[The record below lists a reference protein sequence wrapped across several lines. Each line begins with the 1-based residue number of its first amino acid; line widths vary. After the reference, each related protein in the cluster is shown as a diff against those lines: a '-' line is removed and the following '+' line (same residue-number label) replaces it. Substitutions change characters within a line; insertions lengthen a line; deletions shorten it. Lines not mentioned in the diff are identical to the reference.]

1 MRNLRQAIAFAALA
15 AAAST
20 GWTQATPDL
29 YDSTGKAV
37 GQYKG
42 DSVIIPYNE
51 NQQLRIYLDAHWDY
65 AAARPTSSGLNWKHV
80 PLYYQSADC
89 SGQAYIGT
97 APTAPT
103 ASGQNQT
110 TPATGPAYSPP
121 AYGTPYLV
129 APSRQGET
137 WTAHISA
144 ENPTYTQY
152 AIQSERQHDGAC
164 AAKSYPSL
172 WATPV
177 QTTVPLQNYG
187 TPPFYAR

>member
-1 MRNLRQAIAFAALA
+1 MRKLSQTIGLAALA
-15 AAAST
+15 AATST
-20 GWTQATPDL
+20 VWAQATPDL

-42 DSVIIPYNE
+42 DSVIIPYN
-51 NQQLRIYLDAHWDY
+51 NAQVRLYLEAHWDY
-65 AAARPTSSGLNWKHV
+65 AATKPTSSGLNWKHV
-80 PLYYQSADC
+80 PLYYQTADC

-103 ASGQNQT
+103 PSGQAPAA
-110 TPATGPAYSPP
+110 PATGPAYSPP

-129 APSRQGET
+129 ATTQQGGQ
-137 WTAHISA
+137 WTGHVSA

-152 AIQSERQHDGAC
+152 AIQSERQYDGSC
-164 AAKSYPSL
+164 AAKSYSNL
-172 WATPV
+172 WVTPV

-187 TPPFYAR
+187 APPFYVR